1 MPTIG
6 SITKTIRLNPKDLEV
21 IEGLMKDGTTWSGAI
36 HKLCVGVPVVQSVS
50 QTGVPQ
56 NTPEPSKGVPSID
69 EKVLKDIEVMC
80 SFFGIE
86 VDEFFKE
93 LCESLNSGSIF
104 IDDGKIKGETE
115 IDVKG
120 FMEVCHEVNKNPQEM
135 IDKCAAMIRRSQ
147 F

>member
-6 SITKTIRLNPKDLEV
+6 SITKTIRINPKDLEI
-21 IEGLMKDGTTWSGAI
+21 IEGLMEDGTTWSGAI

-50 QTGVPQ
+50 QIGVPQ
-56 NTPEPSKGVPSID
+56 NASEPSEGVPITTSISNKGVPSID

-86 VDEFFKE
+86 VDEFFRE

-115 IDVKG
+115 IDV
-120 FMEVCHEVNKNPQEM
+120 
-135 IDKCAAMIRRSQ
+135 
-147 F
+147 